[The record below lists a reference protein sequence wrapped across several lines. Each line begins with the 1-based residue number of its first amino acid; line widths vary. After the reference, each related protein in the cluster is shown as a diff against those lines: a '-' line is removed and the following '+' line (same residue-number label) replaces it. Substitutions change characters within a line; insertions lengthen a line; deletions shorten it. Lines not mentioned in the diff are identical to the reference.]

1 MGISEIEVASDQS
14 DHLADS
20 KTRKITAEKLE
31 NGRSYLLSKKDH
43 GGTGANQYT
52 VEQTSQVDQSAESIP
67 QVEDL
72 KNSDQKYI
80 CLPHRELL

>member
-1 MGISEIEVASDQS
+1 MDKEQHKEHVPGPIIDSGQS
-14 DHLADS
+14 
-20 KTRKITAEKLE
+20 RE
-31 NGRSYLLSKKDH
+31 KDH
-43 GGTGANQYT
+43 GGDRKSDGYII
-52 VEQTSQVDQSAESIP
+52 ESNP